1 MYAPSRAL
9 LCRVLSDGS
18 VYRKREFTQFK
29 HTSENIRSAF
39 CPLMSFMLGACVGGW
54 GCVSN
59 TSVHGLYYCPPLPSP
74 AVTGSEDGM
83 LYFFDVETGSRF
95 NQLSGHLGPVRD
107 VCWAYDESLLAS
119 CDTEVRVQQT
129 ARGLVLHVCA

>member
-1 MYAPSRAL
+1 
-9 LCRVLSDGS
+9 
-18 VYRKREFTQFK
+18 
-29 HTSENIRSAF
+29 
-39 CPLMSFMLGACVGGW
+39 
-54 GCVSN
+54 
-59 TSVHGLYYCPPLPSP
+59 
-74 AVTGSEDGM
+74 M

-129 ARGLVLHVCA
+129 ARGLVGGVGSPWAGGQVGRVDSPWAGASCVCIELGPEQSTPRTVRYVRAYLLQGTVIIWKRAKSSISGKP

>member
-1 MYAPSRAL
+1 MGGAVCPTHLWSVLLPS
-9 LCRVLSDGS
+9 
-18 VYRKREFTQFK
+18 
-29 HTSENIRSAF
+29 
-39 CPLMSFMLGACVGGW
+39 P
-54 GCVSN
+54 
-59 TSVHGLYYCPPLPSP
+59 PSP

>member
-1 MYAPSRAL
+1 M
-9 LCRVLSDGS
+9 
-18 VYRKREFTQFK
+18 
-29 HTSENIRSAF
+29 
-39 CPLMSFMLGACVGGW
+39 
-54 GCVSN
+54 SN

-119 CDTEVRVQQT
+119 CDTEVRVRQT
-129 ARGLVLHVCA
+129 AHGLVLHVCA